1 MRTILLLL
9 LHSGAILSWTNLILS
24 DAHSDK
30 RQAKKGKG
38 QLIGTFRVS
47 FGSRCNDAQNILT
60 FDF

>member
-9 LHSGAILSWTNLILS
+9 LHSGAILSWTNLILV
-24 DAHSDK
+24 SDK
-30 RQAKKGKG
+30 RQAKGKG